1 MAGQGCPR
9 RAKSRKRRWQKPH
22 QPCAWRLVTLVA
34 PLFTPGPLYIPQILP
49 WILHPEDSRR
59 CSSGLTA
66 APSPPPTDHHEPH
79 LTPASR
85 HPSRTRPQP
94 CSRERSR
101 VRVTS
106 DSADARR
113 PTDRPV
119 NQPQSATVTRPPSRG
134 SPLRHLPLLVQTP
147 PHNPD
152 PSPPPSRRAQH
163 SSTPCLLAR
172 RHPATVTQ
180 PPSILRRRRAWPP
193 MLATADK
200 PRPTRAPTPPLRAP
214 RASPRQSVNM
224 ARPPSR
230 HPATV
235 T

>member
-1 MAGQGCPR
+1 MLSIINAFVGLPARERAHTRAR
-9 RAKSRKRRWQKPH
+9 RARQDLLTPAKTCVQSSNLLFCNRGSSAPKRKCQTEKGKIHKKTRRQ
-22 QPCAWRLVTLVA
+22 
-34 PLFTPGPLYIPQILP
+34 
-49 WILHPEDSRR
+49 ESSRR
-59 CSSGLTA
+59 RTA
-66 APSPPPTDHHEPH
+66 ASRPPRSPPPPADISHPPH
-79 LTPASR
+79 GT
-85 HPSRTRPQP
+85 HQSRTRPQP

-172 RHPATVTQ
+172 RHPATVT
-180 PPSILRRRRAWPP
+180 
-193 MLATADK
+193 
-200 PRPTRAPTPPLRAP
+200 
-214 RASPRQSVNM
+214 
-224 ARPPSR
+224 
-230 HPATV
+230 
-235 T
+235 